1 MNIYKA
7 NVQSLL
13 KNKVGTA
20 ARQPLSD
27 QYLFKTL
34 KQGMDKLAKKKKN
47 QHLFLCMCFFDRC
60 DLWVGR
66 NVFEW
71 VAVFHSRM
79 CNPTDR
85 DL

>member
-1 MNIYKA
+1 VNIYKA

-34 KQGMDKLAKKKKN
+34 KQGMDKLTIKRKIN
-47 QHLFLCMCFFDRC
+47 IYFCVCIFLTGAIFGLEEMF
-60 DLWVGR
+60 LSG
-66 NVFEW
+66 
-71 VAVFHSRM
+71 
-79 CNPTDR
+79 
-85 DL
+85 